1 MTATA
6 SDLFAPPPVPPSSFT
21 VGVTPPDGDDDGPE
35 PMPTPAPTPP
45 SGPPGWLSE
54 VIDAHAQAHGG
65 AARRLS
71 QAAAN
76 IPADADP
83 DDLTRL
89 WSLVWPDRDPG
100 QLWGSAA
107 SKELA
112 SRAGHLGR
120 EVSDADGRIL
130 DRIFPLLKNAVGER
144 RAVAGL
150 IDLERLSK
158 TTSIGEAVFRDRVGK
173 FMTAFYDELPAEVLA
188 VVPPAEA
195 APKDPVG
202 RPVLVFGPSTGGRPA
217 WTRASVACDFT
228 AAIGRQQRQHQADDE
243 KRKAETEAR
252 RRREREESQAP
263 DALRADLREMRKA
276 MAEQAQEIAALKA
289 EKAS

>member
-6 SDLFAPPPVPPSSFT
+6 SDLFGLRPSPHPPSLWASLRRT
-21 VGVTPPDGDDDGPE
+21 VMTTARSRCQHP
-35 PMPTPAPTPP
+35 PTPP

-112 SRAGHLGR
+112 SRPGTSAAKSRTRTGGSWIASFR
-120 EVSDADGRIL
+120 
-130 DRIFPLLKNAVGER
+130 F
-144 RAVAGL
+144 
-150 IDLERLSK
+150 SK
-158 TTSIGEAVFRDRVGK
+158 MPWANV
-173 FMTAFYDELPAEVLA
+173 
-188 VVPPAEA
+188 
-195 APKDPVG
+195 
-202 RPVLVFGPSTGGRPA
+202 GPSPV
-217 WTRASVACDFT
+217 SLILSD
-228 AAIGRQQRQHQADDE
+228 
-243 KRKAETEAR
+243 
-252 RRREREESQAP
+252 
-263 DALRADLREMRKA
+263 
-276 MAEQAQEIAALKA
+276 
-289 EKAS
+289 